1 MSLNENVLK
10 LSGET
15 WEKDVLQSKTPVLV
29 DFWAEWC
36 APCRAIGPTIEG
48 LAQEFAGRLAVGKL
62 NVDDHP
68 EVGARYGVRSIPTL
82 LIFKDGQVVEQ
93 RIGALP
99 KAELTRLLESHAPAA
114 TASAS

>member
-1 MSLNENVLK
+1 MNENVLK

-36 APCRAIGPTIEG
+36 APCRAIGPTIDA
-48 LAQEFAGRLAVGKL
+48 LAQEFAGRFSVGKL

-68 EVGARYGVRSIPTL
+68 EIGARYGVRSIPTL
-82 LIFKDGQVVEQ
+82 LVIKGGQVVEQ
-93 RIGALP
+93 RVGALP
-99 KAELTRLLESHAPAA
+99 KAELVKLLESHAGSPVATPAR
-114 TASAS
+114 